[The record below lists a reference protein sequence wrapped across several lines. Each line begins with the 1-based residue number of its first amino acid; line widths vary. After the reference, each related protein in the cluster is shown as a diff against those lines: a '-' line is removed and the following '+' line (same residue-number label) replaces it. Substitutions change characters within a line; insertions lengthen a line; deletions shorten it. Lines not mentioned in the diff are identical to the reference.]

1 MTSSLSPRERVIK
14 TALHLFYTEGFH
26 SVGTNQICS
35 EAGVNK
41 STLYHLF
48 PSKVD
53 MVLAALEVYASDINK
68 KFKQI
73 AKSKVLA
80 TQKLEQIFE
89 TPFDAN
95 QDLKQQFGKV
105 KGCFVGNIALELAG
119 KEERVRTYLAH
130 VFQTWAETIEPII
143 EELAIDEVNASPAFS
158 RRGTVHKSV
167 DTLEVSRS
175 IIAYLQGVILLSKTD
190 NDPQL
195 IKDFARYASALV
207 FTVAY

>member
-1 MTSSLSPRERVIK
+1 MISSLSPRERVIE

-68 KFKQI
+68 KFTQI

-89 TPFDAN
+89 TPFYVN

-119 KEERVRTYLAH
+119 QEERVRTYLAH
-130 VFQTWAETIEPII
+130 VFQTWAEAIEPIV
-143 EELAIDEVNASPAFS
+143 EELAV
-158 RRGTVHKSV
+158 GKSV
-167 DTLEVSRS
+167 DTLKVSRS
-175 IIAYLQGVILLSKTD
+175 IIAYLQGVILFSKTD

-195 IKDFARYASALV
+195 IKDFAKYASALV
-207 FTVAY
+207 F